1 MSVVAYH
8 FWSPTCGPCQV
19 IKPAVEDLK
28 EEFPAVSWVSVN
40 TQNDPDGF
48 AGKFSIHVVPTIV
61 FVAKDKEEK
70 VLSTEKHSGTHMATY
85 YRMVRSAMR
94 SAQLQ

>member
-8 FWSPTCGPCQV
+8 FWSPTCGPCKV

-28 EEFPAVSWVSVN
+28 EEFPTVSWISVN
-40 TQNDPDGF
+40 THNDPQGY
-48 AGKFSIHVVPTIV
+48 AGKFGVQIVPTMV
-61 FVAKDKEEK
+61 FVAYDKDGK
-70 VLSTEKHSGTHMATY
+70 VLTTDKHSGTHMAAY
-85 YRMVRSAMR
+85 YRLVRTAMR